1 MSKRFGLQLLHF
13 HMNFQDV
20 AFDLE
25 MERLKQEV
33 EELRDIIKEAKTGFK
48 KIKVPWY
55 VTQFG
60 DFILYLL
67 IVSIISFII
76 IGPAYITSL
85 YHTQVDFF
93 LNEDQFC
100 IFFSKLVRDIIL
112 ILFYRNLWKICMG
125 LNFSQIPVMTGYVIM
140 RSSSFR
146 NVFTLCLDISKL

>member
-1 MSKRFGLQLLHF
+1 MGLGIVGKSKNKLGNGAAFAKSKALTLADKGTHFAQKGKSKIIDPAKEKLHLVENKF
-13 HMNFQDV
+13 DQIRHTERHNTKDV

-76 IGPAYITSL
+76 IGFKEPTAMY
-85 YHTQVDFF
+85 Y
-93 LNEDQFC
+93 
-100 IFFSKLVRDIIL
+100 
-112 ILFYRNLWKICMG
+112 
-125 LNFSQIPVMTGYVIM
+125 
-140 RSSSFR
+140 
-146 NVFTLCLDISKL
+146 

>member
-1 MSKRFGLQLLHF
+1 MIKFDTLKDIIQRFVHVNPSTCGKSADI
-13 HMNFQDV
+13 NFKDV

-76 IGPAYITSL
+76 IGPAYITL
-85 YHTQVDFF
+85 AFVYT
-93 LNEDQFC
+93 
-100 IFFSKLVRDIIL
+100 IL
-112 ILFYRNLWKICMG
+112 SIV
-125 LNFSQIPVMTGYVIM
+125 SVV
-140 RSSSFR
+140 S
-146 NVFTLCLDISKL
+146 

>member
-1 MSKRFGLQLLHF
+1 MGSLVMEAIWSKLKNLMGLGIVGKSKNKLGNGAAFAKSKALTLADKGTNFAQKGKSKIIDKKNTAKEKLHLVENRIDQIR
-13 HMNFQDV
+13 HTERPNTKDV

-76 IGPAYITSL
+76 IGFKEPTAMY
-85 YHTQVDFF
+85 Y
-93 LNEDQFC
+93 
-100 IFFSKLVRDIIL
+100 
-112 ILFYRNLWKICMG
+112 
-125 LNFSQIPVMTGYVIM
+125 
-140 RSSSFR
+140 
-146 NVFTLCLDISKL
+146 

>member
-1 MSKRFGLQLLHF
+1 M
-13 HMNFQDV
+13 

-76 IGPAYITSL
+76 IGPAHIT
-85 YHTQVDFF
+85 
-93 LNEDQFC
+93 
-100 IFFSKLVRDIIL
+100 
-112 ILFYRNLWKICMG
+112 
-125 LNFSQIPVMTGYVIM
+125 
-140 RSSSFR
+140 
-146 NVFTLCLDISKL
+146 FTPYLA

>member
-1 MSKRFGLQLLHF
+1 
-13 HMNFQDV
+13 
-20 AFDLE
+20 

-76 IGPAYITSL
+76 IGPPHKT
-85 YHTQVDFF
+85 
-93 LNEDQFC
+93 
-100 IFFSKLVRDIIL
+100 
-112 ILFYRNLWKICMG
+112 
-125 LNFSQIPVMTGYVIM
+125 
-140 RSSSFR
+140 
-146 NVFTLCLDISKL
+146 FTPYLSIVSVAL

>member
-1 MSKRFGLQLLHF
+1 M
-13 HMNFQDV
+13 

-25 MERLKQEV
+25 MDRLKREV

-76 IGPAYITSL
+76 IGPAHITFEAIVS
-85 YHTQVDFF
+85 
-93 LNEDQFC
+93 N
-100 IFFSKLVRDIIL
+100 
-112 ILFYRNLWKICMG
+112 
-125 LNFSQIPVMTGYVIM
+125 
-140 RSSSFR
+140 
-146 NVFTLCLDISKL
+146 

>member
-1 MSKRFGLQLLHF
+1 MIKFDTLKDIIQRFVHANPSTGGKSADF
-13 HMNFQDV
+13 KDV

-76 IGPAYITSL
+76 IGPAYITL
-85 YHTQVDFF
+85 AFVYT
-93 LNEDQFC
+93 
-100 IFFSKLVRDIIL
+100 IL
-112 ILFYRNLWKICMG
+112 SIV
-125 LNFSQIPVMTGYVIM
+125 SVV
-140 RSSSFR
+140 S
-146 NVFTLCLDISKL
+146 